1 MSNPNPF
8 GTQILSWFATSSSSI
23 LKSTSSNVISI
34 LNIESINVLFQD
46 SELNNSES
54 QTAKYTAEYTHYAV
68 VFTESETLTCER
80 KTFSQLVTN
89 FTKCFKVSNPFT
101 KFI

>member
-34 LNIESINVLFQD
+34 LNIESNNVLLHTLCSSFHRVRD
-46 SELNNSES
+46 VDVWKEDM
-54 QTAKYTAEYTHYAV
+54 
-68 VFTESETLTCER
+68 FT
-80 KTFSQLVTN
+80 
-89 FTKCFKVSNPFT
+89 
-101 KFI
+101 IGY

>member
-34 LNIESINVLFQD
+34 LNIEVIMYYFKI
-46 SELNNSES
+46 LNWIIVNLKQQNTRQST
-54 QTAKYTAEYTHYAV
+54 QIM
-68 VFTESETLTCER
+68 
-80 KTFSQLVTN
+80 Q
-89 FTKCFKVSNPFT
+89 
-101 KFI
+101 